1 MVDVVTPDEDAL
13 SQLDITARFFRAQF
27 PEFRDS
33 SIWTDEALELWI
45 QIANASLNTARWRQ
59 YYRMGVSLFVGH
71 MLALGKMSE
80 LQVQRG
86 GVPGMNMGLVSS
98 KSVNGVSISYN
109 NGLAVM
115 EGGGHWN
122 LTSYGLRFLYF
133 ARMVGS
139 GPIQITGLDAFGT
152 NDATI
157 MRLAAL
163 SGPLFLQ

>member
-1 MVDVVTPDEDAL
+1 MVDIVTPDEDAT
-13 SQLDITARFFRAQF
+13 SQLDINSRFFRNQF

-45 QIANASLNTARWRQ
+45 QIANASLDTNRWRQ
-59 YYRMGVSLFVGH
+59 YYRMGVSLFVAH

-86 GVPGMNMGLVSS
+86 GVPGMNMGLVAS

-109 NGLAVM
+109 NSLAVM
-115 EGGGHWN
+115 QGGGHWN

-133 ARMVGS
+133 AQMVGS
-139 GPIQITGLDAFGT
+139 GPVQIIGLDAFGT
-152 NDATI
+152 NDGT
-157 MRLAAL
+157 MLRP
-163 SGPLFLQ
+163 SPHGPLFLG

>member
-1 MVDVVTPDEDAL
+1 MVDVVQPYEDAL
-13 SQLDITARFFRAQF
+13 SQLDVDIRFFRQQF

-33 SIWTDEALELWI
+33 SIWPDESLEIWL
-45 QIANASLNTARWRQ
+45 QVANASLDTARWRN
-59 YYRMGVSLFVGH
+59 YYRMGVALFVAH

-80 LQVQRG
+80 LQAQRG

-109 NGLAVM
+109 NSLAVM

-133 ARMVGS
+133 ARMAGS
-139 GPIQITGLDAFGT
+139 GPVQITGLDAFGT

-157 MRLAAL
+157 MRMVGLNGL
-163 SGPLFLQ
+163 LLH